1 MVLFDPALFP
11 SNAYANWLQWKTH
24 LIAVAEAKQWT
35 DAQSINAL
43 PICLNGPGLEDFIF
57 APQKLKPQ
65 VANQPAPTLRR
76 LFVHM
81 VLVMG
86 VIRNDR
92 AGQNKIRSLVQKDD
106 EVLREFARR
115 VRSMASLVFAHRDL
129 DERDDF

>member
-1 MVLFDPALFP
+1 M
-11 SNAYANWLQWKTH
+11 
-24 LIAVAEAKQWT
+24 AEANQWT

-57 APQKLKPQ
+57 APQRLKAQ
-65 VANQPAPTLRR
+65 VANQPAPTLPR

-92 AGQNKIRSLVQKDD
+92 AGQNQFTSLVQIDN
-106 EVLREFARR
+106 EILREFARG
-115 VRSMASLVFAHRDL
+115 VRSMASLVFAHRDII
-129 DERDDF
+129 ERDDFQREQF